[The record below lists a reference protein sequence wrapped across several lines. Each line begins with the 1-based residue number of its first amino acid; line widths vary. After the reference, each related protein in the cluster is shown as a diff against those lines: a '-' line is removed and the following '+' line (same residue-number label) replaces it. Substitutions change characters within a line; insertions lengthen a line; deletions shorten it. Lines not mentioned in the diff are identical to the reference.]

1 MNSYMTISN
10 ALALLAIIFVII
22 TYMAPAPLLPVAVIL
37 VALAVLF
44 R

>member
-22 TYMAPAPLLPVAVIL
+22 TYLGPAPLLPVAVIL
-37 VALAVLF
+37 VALAILF

>member
-1 MNSYMTISN
+1 MKSYLTASN
-10 ALALLAIIFVII
+10 VLAILAIIFVLL
-22 TYMAPAPLLPVAVIL
+22 TYGLPAPLLPVAIIF